1 MGNAETRAEPRLGPS
16 VDFAP
21 EVDPEPLST
30 LFIPASRLE
39 IATSWDQRLGAHAD
53 IAHRSVRTNH
63 RRCEDLSDVRE
74 PRPTNDSR
82 PRPSNHRRFAH
93 SPIRRLGRA
102 ESEETGNPV
111 RAAPVISPNVTR

>member
-1 MGNAETRAEPRLGPS
+1 VGNAETCAEPRLGPS
-16 VDFAP
+16 VDFVP

-30 LFIPASRLE
+30 LFVPASRLE

-82 PRPSNHRRFAH
+82 LAPAIIAV
-93 SPIRRLGRA
+93 SPIRRFGRA
-102 ESEETGNPV
+102 ESEAAGNPV
-111 RAAPVISPNVTR
+111 RAAPVISPNVTL